1 VIPHSKRRPVAL
13 LTFFAGLLAA
23 VAVAIAPA
31 AHADGAVIKGSV
43 LDPEGGP
50 IAGVTFT
57 VANAD
62 GFSEST
68 QSDEEGKWSVDVPE
82 RGTYTVDIDTGTLPE
97 GVTLTDPEKT
107 SLTVT
112 LLSNSKTVV
121 FPTGEGSA
129 GGESTMDRLLQL
141 TVDGLVFG
149 LVIALAGIGLSM
161 IFGTTGLTNFSHGEL
176 VTFGAIS
183 TLILNNFFELPFV
196 LAAAAAMLLTALFG
210 AFQDKI
216 LWLPL
221 RKKGISLIAM
231 LVVSIGLGIFLR
243 YVYLFFLGGSTQ
255 QFREYSGQA
264 GIAIGPVD
272 ITPKIIVATVIAIA
286 AITAVLLWLGY
297 SRIGKASRAI
307 SDNPALASASGIN
320 VERVINVVW
329 AVGAGLAGLSGVL
342 YAMNIGV
349 TWLMG
354 FQILLL
360 VFASVIL
367 GGLGTAAGA
376 LVGALIVGVLIQV
389 STLVIPTEL
398 KNVGALF
405 IMIVIL
411 LFRPQ
416 GLLGRSERVG

>member
-1 VIPHSKRRPVAL
+1 
-13 LTFFAGLLAA
+13 
-23 VAVAIAPA
+23 
-31 AHADGAVIKGSV
+31 
-43 LDPEGGP
+43 
-50 IAGVTFT
+50 
-57 VANAD
+57 
-62 GFSEST
+62 
-68 QSDEEGKWSVDVPE
+68 
-82 RGTYTVDIDTGTLPE
+82 
-97 GVTLTDPEKT
+97 
-107 SLTVT
+107 
-112 LLSNSKTVV
+112 
-121 FPTGEGSA
+121 
-129 GGESTMDRLLQL
+129 
-141 TVDGLVFG
+141 
-149 LVIALAGIGLSM
+149 
-161 IFGTTGLTNFSHGEL
+161 
-176 VTFGAIS
+176 
-183 TLILNNFFELPFV
+183 
-196 LAAAAAMLLTALFG
+196 
-210 AFQDKI
+210 
-216 LWLPL
+216 
-221 RKKGISLIAM
+221 M

-272 ITPKIIVATVIAIA
+272 ITPKIIVAVVIAIA

>member
-1 VIPHSKRRPVAL
+1 MIPHSRRRPIAL
-13 LTFFAGLLAA
+13 LAFLAGLFAA
-23 VAVAIAPA
+23 VAVVLAPA
-31 AHADGAVIKGSV
+31 AHADGAVIKGSIN
-43 LDPEGGP
+43 DPDGNP
-50 IAGVTFT
+50 IAGVSFT

-62 GFSEST
+62 GFSET
-68 QSDEEGKWSVDVPE
+68 AESDTEGIWSVDVPE

-97 GVTLTDPEKT
+97 GVALTDPEKT

-112 LLSNSKTVV
+112 LLSNTKTVV

-129 GGESTMDRLLQL
+129 GGESTVDRLLQL

-183 TLILNNFFELPFV
+183 TLIMNNFFELPFV
-196 LAAAAAMLLTALFG
+196 LAAAAAMLLTGLFG

-272 ITPKIIVATVIAIA
+272 ITPKIIVAVVVAIA

-376 LVGALIVGVLIQV
+376 LVGALIVGVLIQI

>member
-1 VIPHSKRRPVAL
+1 MIPQSRRRSVAL
-13 LTFFAGLLAA
+13 LAIVVGVLSALA
-23 VAVAIAPA
+23 VAMAPT
-31 AHADGAVIKGSV
+31 AHADGAIIKGSIS
-43 LDPEGGP
+43 DPEDAP
-50 IAGVTFT
+50 IAGVVFT
-57 VANAD
+57 VSNAD
-62 GFSEST
+62 GFNETTES
-68 QSDEEGKWSVDVPE
+68 DAEGAWVVEVPE
-82 RGTYTVDIDTGTLPE
+82 RGTYTIDIDTGTLPE

-112 LLSNSKTVV
+112 LLSGKKTVV
-121 FPTGEGSA
+121 FPTGEGST
-129 GGESTMDRLLQL
+129 GGESTVDRLLQL

-183 TLILNNFFELPFV
+183 TLIMNNFFELPFV
-196 LAAAAAMLLTALFG
+196 LAAAAAMLLSALFG

-329 AVGAGLAGLSGVL
+329 AVGAGMAGLSGVL

-389 STLVIPTEL
+389 STLIIPTEL